1 LKISIGFSYFNNV
14 KEIPRALDPI
24 YKHFDKIYAI
34 DGRYIN
40 YEDPLGRNYSEDGS
54 TELLKKYPNV
64 VLEECKP
71 MFQTDKRQRY
81 LDLAGEDKMD
91 FLIVW
96 DSDDVIHPNPKY
108 QNWNLFFKNIKR
120 YSKKFPDYYIFKM
133 KTWIPAGWRNA
144 YNVLTSN
151 AWAPYIRIHKNPGGQ
166 RYCLYCHYYWCPRD
180 ASDED
185 LIMQRRGMY
194 ISDHTIEGVRMT
206 TDSVLRG
213 EQQLDARDGWAW
225 NNIYEEKRRQY
236 ILQSSLIAMDKK
248 TEPDWIG
255 TKLDGY
261 YRYDKEGRPTTK
273 ICEENGTPV
282 KGLVPYIK
290 T

>member
-1 LKISIGFSYFNNV
+1 MKVSLGFSYFNCV

-40 YEDPLGRNYSEDGS
+40 YEDSRDYSEDGS
-54 TELLKKYPNV
+54 TELLQKYPNTV
-64 VLEECKP
+64 IEKCKP

-96 DSDDVIHPNPKY
+96 DSDDIIHPDY
-108 QNWNLFFKNIKR
+108 QNWDLFFKNIQR

-133 KTWIPAGWRNA
+133 KSWIPASWPKAHNA
-144 YNVLTSN
+144 LVND
-151 AWAPYIRIHKNPGGQ
+151 AWTPYIRIHKNPGGQ
-166 RYCLYCHYYWCPRD
+166 RYCLYTHYYWCPKD

-194 ISDHTIEGVRMT
+194 ISDHTIDGVRIT
-206 TDSVLRG
+206 TDAALRG
-213 EQQLDARDGWAW
+213 EVQLQKRDNWAW
-225 NNIYEEKRRQY
+225 NNIWEEKRRQY
-236 ILQSSLIAMDKK
+236 ILQKSLIAMEETKDS
-248 TEPDWIG
+248 EWIG

-261 YRYDKEGRPTTK
+261 YRYDRFGKPTTK
-273 ICEENGTPV
+273 ICEEDGTPV
-282 KGLVPYIK
+282 SGLVPYIK
-290 T
+290 R